1 MLEYT
6 YTLIQG
12 VRIQNPSDLKIA
24 RAKSIALAIQNH
36 PYVIDSELRRRNDGA
51 EVILVTLDIQVPQN
65 PQNGI
70 LDNEDIAIIIHPE
83 DNTFPEV
90 YALRGDF
97 KFGLPHTNTKEDER
111 PISLCV
117 TEQLFCEVKHSFIP
131 FEFIELIRNWLKLT
145 AKDSLHKE
153 DQPLEPFFIPD
164 GSVIVPVKRD
174 FDINDFDIMSVK
186 HPSLLQIQR
195 KKEGEGEFFCIGYK
209 VDKQNS
215 GFIRKK
221 PSKLSDLNEFIRIN
235 GTLLSVKIMGC
246 LNFLINSK
254 DFRSTFFQKR
264 LVVYCEIPVVRYGTD
279 SESESTENL
288 FFISKNTINDIALS
302 AGLLKRTDVDAIL
315 SLTGKEFSIESVEH
329 IEIGTYSIIYD
340 FESVQAA
347 IFNKVEFNSSHFTMI
362 GAGALGS
369 QLLSVYART
378 GFGKWTVIDHDS
390 LLPHNLARHALS
402 RNAVGYNK
410 AQKISE
416 ELNQLLNDQV
426 FTPINANFN
435 DIADAPSTVE
445 ILNMSTAVID
455 VSTSIAVARKL
466 ARDFKDL
473 VSTRRISAFLNPS
486 GKDLVILAE
495 DRKRDHRLD
504 FLEMEYYR
512 FIFQNKDLND
522 HLYFENESKIR
533 YNRNSCRE
541 ITSRINQADVL
552 CLSAI
557 CAKSI
562 RKNIESGK
570 AAVSIWRI
578 NPEDESISS
587 FSLVPT
593 KWCCTK
599 VDGWRIYLCEEL
611 YLRLQSLRN
620 HKIESCGNKETG
632 GVLLGT
638 FDMERK
644 VMYVFDTIEA
654 PNDSKESNASFER
667 GVAGVIDEFER
678 YRKITDGQI
687 QYLGEWHSHPKGCA
701 PTPSVFDEK
710 LYTYLHEKLSRQGY
724 PVLMAIIGNNAYK
737 LKFKSI

>member
-12 VRIQNPSDLKIA
+12 LRIQNPSDLKIA

-36 PYVIDSELRRRNDGA
+36 PYIIDSEFRHRDDGA

-90 YALRGDF
+90 YALRADF
-97 KFGLPHTNTKEDER
+97 HFGLPHTNTKEDER

-145 AKDSLHKE
+145 AKDILHRN
-153 DQPLEPFFIPD
+153 DQPLEPFIIPD
-164 GSVIVPVKRD
+164 GVVILSDYKSFFSKFSIEPVNSTGL
-174 FDINDFDIMSVK
+174 FQVVNGSQE
-186 HPSLLQIQR
+186 SNTS
-195 KKEGEGEFFCIGYK
+195 FCIPIK
-209 VDKQNS
+209 ADIQKS
-215 GFIRKK
+215 GFIRKTPRK
-221 PSKLSDLNEFIRIN
+221 IKDLDEFVIIKKQVVSEVITSYLN
-235 GTLLSVKIMGC
+235 SGKISFLDNTELLHKKIVLGC
-246 LNFLINSK
+246 LFPV
-254 DFRSTFFQKR
+254 KR
-264 LVVYCEIPVVRYGTD
+264 L
-279 SESESTENL
+279 ESDIQKESDQLL
-288 FFISKNTINDIALS
+288 FFALKSTIAELGTTSGVWHKDVENKITYLIGQTFKREIVEDFDIETYVPMSDFDSNTAAEYNNAKAND
-302 AGLLKRTDVDAIL
+302 D
-315 SLTGKEFSIESVEH
+315 
-329 IEIGTYSIIYD
+329 Y
-340 FESVQAA
+340 
-347 IFNKVEFNSSHFTMI
+347 FTII

-369 QLLSVYART
+369 QILSVYART
-378 GFGKWTVIDHDS
+378 GFGKWTVIDHDN

-402 RNAVGYNK
+402 RHAIGFNK
-410 AQKISE
+410 AEKISE
-416 ELNQLLNDQV
+416 ELNQLLNSQV
-426 FTPINANFN
+426 FTPLNANFN
-435 DIADAPSTVE
+435 NIAGTSSTVE
-445 ILNMSTAVID
+445 ILNKSTAIID

-473 VSTRRISAFLNPS
+473 VSTRRISTFLNPS

-495 DRKRDHRLD
+495 DKKREHRLD

-522 HLYFENESKIR
+522 HLHFENESKIR

-587 FSLVPT
+587 FSLVPS
-593 KWCCTK
+593 KWYCTK
-599 VDGWRIYLCEEL
+599 EDGWRIYICEEL
-611 YLRLQSLRN
+611 YFRLQSLRN

-654 PNDSKESNASFER
+654 PDDSKESNASFER
-667 GVAGVIDEFER
+667 GVAGVIDEFEK

-687 QYLGEWHSHPKGCA
+687 QYFGEWHSHPKGCA
-701 PTPSVFDEK
+701 PTPSGFDEK

>member
-6 YTLIQG
+6 YKLIQG
-12 VRIQNPSDLKIA
+12 VRIQDPSDLKIA

-36 PYVIDSELRRRNDGA
+36 SYIIDSEFRHRDDGA

-65 PQNGI
+65 PKNGI
-70 LDNEDIAIIIHPE
+70 LENEDIAIIIHPD
-83 DNTFPEV
+83 DNTFPEI
-90 YALRGDF
+90 YALRADF
-97 KFGLPHTNTKEDER
+97 NFGLPHTNTKEDER

-131 FEFIELIRNWLKLT
+131 FEFIELIRNWLRLT
-145 AKDSLHKE
+145 AKDSLHRN
-153 DQPLEPFFIPD
+153 DQPLEPFIISD
-164 GSVIVPVKRD
+164 GVVILSDYKSFFSKFTIEPVNSTGLFRVV
-174 FDINDFDIMSVK
+174 NGSQE
-186 HPSLLQIQR
+186 SNTS
-195 KKEGEGEFFCIGYK
+195 FCIPIVADIQK
-209 VDKQNS
+209 T
-215 GFIRKK
+215 GFIRKTPRK
-221 PSKLSDLNEFIRIN
+221 IKDLDTFVIIKKQVVSEVITSYLNSGKISFLDNTE
-235 GTLLSVKIMGC
+235 LLHKKIVLGC
-246 LNFLINSK
+246 LFPV
-254 DFRSTFFQKR
+254 KR
-264 LVVYCEIPVVRYGTD
+264 L
-279 SESESTENL
+279 ESDIQKESDQLL
-288 FFISKNTINDIALS
+288 FFALKGTIAELGTTSGVWHKDIENKITYLIGQTFKREIVEEFDIETYVPMSDFDSNTAAEYNNAKAND
-302 AGLLKRTDVDAIL
+302 D
-315 SLTGKEFSIESVEH
+315 
-329 IEIGTYSIIYD
+329 Y
-340 FESVQAA
+340 
-347 IFNKVEFNSSHFTMI
+347 FTII

-369 QLLSVYART
+369 QILSVYART
-378 GFGKWTVIDHDS
+378 GFGKWTVIDHDN

-402 RNAVGYNK
+402 RNAIGFNK
-410 AQKISE
+410 AEKISE
-416 ELNQLLNDQV
+416 ELNQLLNSQV
-426 FTPINANFN
+426 FTPLNANFN
-435 DIADAPSTVE
+435 NIASTPSTVE
-445 ILNMSTAVID
+445 ILNKSTTIID

-473 VSTRRISAFLNPS
+473 VSTRRISTFLNPS

-495 DRKRDHRLD
+495 DKKREHRLD

-512 FIFQNKDLND
+512 FIFQNKDLNN
-522 HLYFENESKIR
+522 HLHFENESKIR

-570 AAVSIWRI
+570 AAVSIWKI
-578 NPEDESISS
+578 NPEDESISC
-587 FSLVPT
+587 FSLVPS
-593 KWCCTK
+593 KWYCTK
-599 VDGWRIYLCEEL
+599 EDGWRIYICEEL

-654 PNDSKESNASFER
+654 PDDSKESNASFER
-667 GVAGVIDEFER
+667 GVAGVIDEFEK

-737 LKFKSI
+737 LKFKSM